1 MKRTPKRRGFTL
13 IELLVVIAIMGV
25 LAGLLVA
32 ATIRSKRAAQLRMAW
47 AQLETLAVACENYQA
62 WYGALP
68 PLDADDTENFEVY
81 RALTWPGARGRSL
94 VGWSEKNL
102 NDKGSMVDP
111 WRTTYRFKVT
121 SVPGGRDRLRVHS
134 CGPDRV
140 DDGGAGDDLPPTLV
154 TSE

>member
-1 MKRTPKRRGFTL
+1 MSGTARRRGFTL

-81 RALTWPGARGRSL
+81 RALTWAGARGRAL

-111 WRTTYRFKVT
+111 WRTTYRFKIV
-121 SVPGGRDRLRVHS
+121 SAPGSRDRLRVHS
-134 CGPDRV
+134 CGPNRTDE
-140 DDGGAGDDLPPTLV
+140 DGAGDDLPPTLV